1 MDLPLNCAFASQ
13 SQQSGCS
20 QSITF
25 FGSHARLLLMVSQ
38 FTLEL
43 QGQIQAIYILRKV
56 YYGSTSPVSP
66 TFGALTCAQH
76 KKSSHTRGTM
86 MTLKFTLR
94 KHLVFA

>member
-1 MDLPLNCAFASQ
+1 M
-13 SQQSGCS
+13 GREK
-20 QSITF
+20 
-25 FGSHARLLLMVSQ
+25 GSTGREKKGVCVKCPNYFCLRLQ

>member
-1 MDLPLNCAFASQ
+1 MICRLNRNKQHWEGKGKHGKGKEGVCVKCPNYF
-13 SQQSGCS
+13 CL
-20 QSITF
+20 
-25 FGSHARLLLMVSQ
+25 RLQ

-86 MTLKFTLR
+86 MTL
-94 KHLVFA
+94 

>member
-66 TFGALTCAQH
+66 TFGALTCVQH

-86 MTLKFTLR
+86 MTL
-94 KHLVFA
+94 